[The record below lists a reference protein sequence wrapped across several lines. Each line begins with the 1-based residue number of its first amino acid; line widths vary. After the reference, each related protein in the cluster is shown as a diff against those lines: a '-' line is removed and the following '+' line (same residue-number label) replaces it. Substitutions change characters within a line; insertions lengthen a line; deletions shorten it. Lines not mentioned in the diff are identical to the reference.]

1 MTQYVDLKSIE
12 SHLLRHVVE
21 FAGIINKLGRL
32 IDNVCKKEINLSKE
46 QMETF
51 FMMNSLNLSMQ
62 KDYDDELGAVQ
73 YTVTERKN
81 SKVVSIPI
89 PLGSIVLVMDKQA
102 RPSLLVKKTLKAIYY
117 VTGLDGKMPGLEITV

>member
-12 SHLLRHVVE
+12 SHLLGHGVE
-21 FAGIINKLGRL
+21 FAGIINKQGRI

-102 RPSLLVKKTLKAIYY
+102 RPSFLVKKTLKAIGY
-117 VTGLDGKMPGLEITV
+117 VRRLDGKMPGLEITV

>member
-12 SHLLRHVVE
+12 SHLLGHGVE
-21 FAGIINKLGRL
+21 FAGIINKQGRI

-46 QMETF
+46 QRETF
-51 FMMNSLNLSMQ
+51 FMTNSLNLSMQ

-89 PLGSIVLVMDKQA
+89 PLVSIVLVMDKQA
-102 RPSLLVKKTLKAIYY
+102 RPSLLVKKTLKAIDY
-117 VTGLDGKMPGLEITV
+117 VRRLDGKMPGLEITV

>member
-12 SHLLRHVVE
+12 SHLLGHGVE
-21 FAGIINKLGRL
+21 FAGIINKQGR
-32 IDNVCKKEINLSKE
+32 ITDNVCKKEINLSKE
-46 QMETF
+46 QMEMF
-51 FMMNSLNLSMQ
+51 SMMISLNLSMQ

-89 PLGSIVLVMDKQA
+89 PLA
-102 RPSLLVKKTLKAIYY
+102 RTSFLVKKTLKAIDY
-117 VTGLDGKMPGLEITV
+117 VRRLDGKMPGLEITV